1 MTQTSKPVLEVS
13 NLAVRF
19 KTRNGI
25 VNAIKD
31 VSLSLGRGE
40 ILGLVGESGSGKSVS
55 AYAMLGLL
63 ESSGEVTEG
72 AAIFGDVDLISM
84 SPRELRRLR
93 GSTVSM
99 IFQNA
104 RAALNPIRKVGEQLV
119 DVIRAHKPMSRKQAE
134 HEALAMLQAVGLT
147 DPARRYHAFPFEMSG
162 GMCQRIMIALALV
175 CSPKLLIADEPTTGL
190 DVTTQA
196 TIMDLVAGLCRTKG
210 MAAIFITHDLALAA
224 DYSDR
229 IAVMQ
234 AGRVVEQ
241 GQADDILT
249 SPQHPYTRALIA
261 ATPRQDSTLASLAAL
276 PEASLPEPSAM
287 TGETVP

>member
-19 KTRNGI
+19 KTRNGV

-63 ESSGEVTEG
+63 ESSGEVING
-72 AAIFGDVDLISM
+72 AAIFDDGDLIGL
-84 SPRELRRLR
+84 PAKQLQALR
-93 GSTVSM
+93 GSTISM

-119 DVIRAHKPMSRKQAE
+119 DVIRAHKPMSRKRAE
-134 HEALAMLQAVGLT
+134 GEALAMLQAVGLT
-147 DPARRYHAFPFEMSG
+147 DPARRYHAYPFEMSG

-196 TIMDLVAGLCRTKG
+196 TIMDLVSGLCRTKG

-224 DYSDR
+224 DYCDR

-241 GQADDILT
+241 GRADDILT

-261 ATPRQDSTLASLAAL
+261 ATPRQDSTLASLAAP
-276 PEASLPEPSAM
+276 PEAFLPEPSAT
-287 TGETVP
+287 TGETAP